1 MRQVFSSPRLENVE
15 AVAEMLRAEGI
26 EVKITN
32 DRSYRG
38 KRRSNFSY
46 SERGNESQQPAVWIV
61 NAEDQPRARQMLRDA
76 GLIESTRDASSS
88 YLPTAKLHDAGNTAT
103 QAAAGKKRLRI
114 RLVLL
119 ALIGIVIAL
128 IALTPRKQAS
138 GDGQAKPAA
147 AKPAKPSILPQ
158 ATTDLQPY
166 RADVPTALAK
176 KLVEDALARRKPAQA
191 CIAIDDK
198 DPSPEFMAALATG
211 ASKAFADS
219 ACPGD
224 AAWDINV
231 HDYITDGSGTGQV
244 QLMLDVDDAQTLDV
258 EREGTQ
264 WRVLGER

>member
-1 MRQVFSSPRLENVE
+1 MRQVFSSARLENVE

-38 KRRSNFSY
+38 KMRSNFSY
-46 SERGNESQQPAVWIV
+46 SERGNESQQPAVWII

-76 GLIESTRDASSS
+76 GLIDSTRDGSSS
-88 YLPTAKLHDAGNTAT
+88 YLPTARLHDPGTGGQQAG
-103 QAAAGKKRLRI
+103 AGKKRLRI

-119 ALIGIVIAL
+119 GLIGIVVAL
-128 IALTPRKQAS
+128 IALTPRKQAA
-138 GDGQAKPAA
+138 GEGQPAPAA
-147 AKPAKPSILPQ
+147 SPAKRTIVPQ

-176 KLVEDALARRKPAQA
+176 KLVEDALATRKPAQA

-198 DPSPEFMAALATG
+198 DPAPDFMVALSMGGTRV
-211 ASKAFADS
+211 FAQS

-224 AAWDINV
+224 NAWDINV
-231 HDYITDGSGTGQV
+231 HDYITDGSGAGQV
-244 QLMLDVDDAQTLDV
+244 QLMLDVEDARTLEV

-264 WRVLGER
+264 WRVLRER